1 MLKHKSVS
9 SSSNSTTH
17 GIFTSAVVLRNENNQ
32 EFLALE
38 REYTE
43 HYSPL
48 GPSERKLVEE
58 MAVCE
63 WRQRRVWATETAGI
77 DLQMDLDAPGLE
89 KEFEQLD
96 EPVRAA
102 IAIKNLADNSSF
114 LELMHRYETRFSR
127 QYDRALRRLLDL
139 QDRRSRQPEPPQRD
153 RQNLQNEDW
162 NQNLDHERAAIPVAG
177 SPTPHSAALDPRS
190 PARLENQNG
199 ASECRTGAV
208 GMGTLLQKP
217 KSGDNK
223 NNRG

>member
-9 SSSNSTTH
+9 SSANATTH
-17 GIFTSAVVLRNENNQ
+17 GIFTSPVVLRNENNQ
-32 EFLALE
+32 EFLTLE

-58 MAVCE
+58 MVVCE
-63 WRQRRVWATETAGI
+63 WRQRRVWAAETAGI
-77 DLQMDLDAPGLE
+77 DLQMDLDAPGLQ

-114 LELMHRYETRFSR
+114 LELMQRYETRFSR

-139 QDRRSRQPEPPQRD
+139 QDRRNRQPEPPQRD
-153 RQNLQNEDW
+153 NRILQNEKCDSELP
-162 NQNLDHERAAIPVAG
+162 QTTRDRQGAIGPDRKPEAARTLAPQPILQAQAPVKPVSG
-177 SPTPHSAALDPRS
+177 TPAATACR
-190 PARLENQNG
+190 EN
-199 ASECRTGAV
+199 R
-208 GMGTLLQKP
+208 
-217 KSGDNK
+217 
-223 NNRG
+223 

>member
-9 SSSNSTTH
+9 SSANATTH
-17 GIFTSAVVLRNENNQ
+17 GIFTSPVVLRNENNQ

-63 WRQRRVWATETAGI
+63 WRQRRVWSTETAGI
-77 DLQMDLDAPGLE
+77 DLQMDLDAPGIE

-139 QDRRSRQPEPPQRD
+139 QDRRNRQPEPPQRD
-153 RQNLQNEDW
+153 NRILQNEKCEPEVVRP
-162 NQNLDHERAAIPVAG
+162 NGHSQHTAG
-177 SPTPHSAALDPRS
+177 SLRRPSEPPPPQKDAHMPSVPVPAAP
-190 PARLENQNG
+190 PA
-199 ASECRTGAV
+199 
-208 GMGTLLQKP
+208 
-217 KSGDNK
+217 GD
-223 NNRG
+223 RREHR